1 MEESRMPAAGQAD
14 LEVAPVAS
22 RVRRRRRHHDYAVFA
37 LGAVAGA
44 LLCGLVFWWFVLKPA
59 PVATPVAGTAST
71 PEERALQ
78 ANVQQKEAELRFLRA
93 QLDTADGQI
102 AIEQGARQTMEQS
115 MRALQEEIGG
125 LRERLA
131 FFEQLL
137 PPGPAGS
144 VSVRGMDV
152 KLQGDALSFTT
163 LVTRQGQGLPEFSGL
178 LRFSATGLQ
187 NGSPVTIALHPVTA
201 AGSAVGAVAGAA
213 SGSNAPTE
221 ADTEASEV
229 HNAALVL
236 RFDQY
241 QRNQGVLAI
250 PPGFVPESVTVQVL
264 EGDSVRAAHTQ
275 QLSL

>member
-1 MEESRMPAAGQAD
+1 MSAADQDGQETVPAA
-14 LEVAPVAS
+14 S
-22 RVRRRRRHHDYAVFA
+22 RARRRRRHHDYAVFA
-37 LGAVAGA
+37 LGGVAGS
-44 LLCGLVFWWFVLKPA
+44 LLCALAFWLIVLRPEPA
-59 PVATPVAGTAST
+59 TTPAGGVAST

-78 ANVQQKEAELRFLRA
+78 ANLQQKEAELRFLRA

-115 MRALQEEIGG
+115 MRGLQDDISG

-144 VSVRGMDV
+144 VSVRGMDIR
-152 KLQGDALSFTT
+152 LQGDALSFTT
-163 LVTRQGQGLPEFSGL
+163 LVTRQGQGLPEFGGM

-187 NGSPVTIALHPVTA
+187 NGNPVTIALHPVMATDSA
-201 AGSAVGAVAGAA
+201 AGADVGAGVDGKASAGADA
-213 SGSNAPTE
+213 ETVE
-221 ADTEASEV
+221 A

-250 PPGFVPESVTVQVL
+250 PAGFVPESVTVQVL
-264 EGDSVRAAHTQ
+264 EGDSVRATHTQ
-275 QLSL
+275 QLPL

>member
-1 MEESRMPAAGQAD
+1 MPVADQASLEAAPAAGRA
-14 LEVAPVAS
+14 
-22 RVRRRRRHHDYAVFA
+22 RRRRRHHDYAVFA

-44 LLCGLVFWWFVLKPA
+44 LLCALALWLLFLRPEPA
-59 PVATPVAGTAST
+59 ATPVTGVAAT

-78 ANVQQKEAELRFLRA
+78 ANLQQKEAELRFLRA

-102 AIEQGARQTMEQS
+102 AIEQGARQSMEQS
-115 MRALQEEIGG
+115 MRALQDEIGG

-144 VSVRGMDV
+144 VGVRGMDV

-163 LVTRQGQGLPEFSGL
+163 LVTRQGQGLPEFSGM

-187 NGSPVTIALHPVTA
+187 NGNPVTLALHPVTA
-201 AGSAVGAVAGAA
+201 AGSAVGADAGAV
-213 SGSNAPTE
+213 SGSNAPAEVQAGE
-221 ADTEASEV
+221 AHD
-229 HNAALVL
+229 AALVL

-264 EGDSVRAAHTQ
+264 EGDSVRATHTQ
-275 QLSL
+275 QLPL